1 MKLFRIIDGLK
12 RSNKNKA
19 NSSLFLNMNEFG
31 LKRLTDNIDR
41 REALIQNGRQQFKKL
56 QELGLQLPIAAL

>member
-1 MKLFRIIDGLK
+1 MKLFKLFEGLR
-12 RSNKNKA
+12 RSNKDKA
-19 NSSLFLNMNEFG
+19 NSSLFLNMNDFG
-31 LKRLTDNIDR
+31 LRRLTDNIDR